1 MSDFIHRF
9 MEIDGT
15 PMQRTSAQCMD
26 YLRNKLSYSF
36 EVARGV
42 LGLAVAKGYIHV
54 TNTFPYKTY
63 N

>member
-1 MSDFIHRF
+1 

-26 YLRNKLSYSF
+26 YLQSKLGYSF

>member
-1 MSDFIHRF
+1 

-15 PMQRTSAQCMD
+15 PMQRTSAQCMEF
-26 YLRNKLSYSF
+26 LQNKLGYSF

-42 LGLAVAKGYIHV
+42 LGLAVAKSYIHV